1 MVPSGLSPILPAGFY
16 LRCPYPFPMS
26 GVNKVILIGNLG
38 ADPEI
43 RHLPNDISVANFRIA
58 TSESYKDKNTGEKRE
73 QTEWHSIVAW
83 RGLATITEKYLKK
96 GSKVYI
102 EGKLRTRKWE
112 KDGIERY
119 TTEIL
124 ADEMTLLDRR
134 DSAQAPTQPGEQAQ
148 PAARTVTSSSPSSSA
163 GEDLDDLPF

>member
-1 MVPSGLSPILPAGFY
+1 
-16 LRCPYPFPMS
+16 MS

-43 RHLPNDISVANFRIA
+43 RHLQDGVSVANFNLA
-58 TSESYKDKNTGEKRE
+58 TSEYFKDKNTGERRE
-73 QTEWHSIVAW
+73 QTEWHRVVAW
-83 RGLATITEKYLKK
+83 RRLAELTEKYLKK

-112 KDGIERY
+112 KDGVDRY
-119 TTEIL
+119 TTEIM
-124 ADEMTLLDRR
+124 ADEMTLLDRPANTGGAPEQQQR
-134 DSAQAPTQPGEQAQ
+134 SVASASNA
-148 PAARTVTSSSPSSSA
+148 PAAATAGPST